1 MAHLAEKRVRGKR
14 LLTCGFVV
22 RSGLVDQVP
31 AEIFERAVLN
41 DRLVR
46 SNARKRG
53 QTQPKSECPAKRVCT
68 HGTLASAAIAAKRV
82 LLDSACDAHDPLP
95 ENLLDWRALRPTK
108 RLKAKSSLDYLAAK
122 GELAAGSG

>member
-1 MAHLAEKRVRGKR
+1 MSRVYTLEGQRPRRIVTRPLALG
-14 LLTCGFVV
+14 
-22 RSGLVDQVP
+22 GLSLGLSSAD
-31 AEIFERAVLN
+31 
-41 DRLVR
+41 R

-122 GELAAGSG
+122 SELAAESG